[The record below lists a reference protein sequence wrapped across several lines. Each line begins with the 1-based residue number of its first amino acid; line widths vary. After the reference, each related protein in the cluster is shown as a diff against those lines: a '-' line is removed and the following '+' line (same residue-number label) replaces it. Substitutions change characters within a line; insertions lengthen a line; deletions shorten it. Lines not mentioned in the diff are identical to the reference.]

1 MCACVCVLAGGLRGA
16 TIVDSLDTLYIMG
29 LTEDY
34 KEAKEWICTNLDL
47 DVVRTCLTHK
57 QLFSTH
63 FSTDGNYYMEITTH
77 HMEIIKINMQVIQG
91 GFFW

>member
-1 MCACVCVLAGGLRGA
+1 MCVLAGGLRGA

-34 KEAKEWICTNLDL
+34 KEAKEWIHTNLDL

-57 QLFSTH
+57 QLFSTF
-63 FSTDGNYYMEITTH
+63 FSTEKYPSFTVSCQSNHTTIQS
-77 HMEIIKINMQVIQG
+77 MFFKIYFAMGIRVS
-91 GFFW
+91 